1 MELRDIEYFS
11 VIAEHHHLGR
21 AAEALKLSTSALS
34 KSLHRLEHTL
44 QVKLVTRTPTG
55 VELTPE
61 GAALQAHAQ
70 RLQLSLTD
78 VAREVSELRR
88 GLSGQL
94 RVGSHP
100 GLIDIVILPASV
112 ALFSEPSKVV
122 LTVSIG
128 DYNVLVPAV
137 RNGELD
143 LIVSGIPDVPY
154 DDVIQE
160 HLYDDDYVV
169 FASANH
175 RLARR
180 KQVTLA
186 DIAQESW
193 AMTTPTI
200 EEWTTLRR
208 AFEDSRLPPPRIAMV
223 SLVTSLRVR
232 TIALTQLL
240 GIISRRMFE
249 RARAELPLV
258 ELPVN
263 QVLYRR
269 QVAIGY
275 RKGAYLSP
283 AARRFTDLLKA
294 AAKDVTAQTLQRM
307 PRSLERR

>member
-11 VIAEHHHLGR
+11 VIAEHRHLGR
-21 AAEALKLSTSALS
+21 AAEALKLSTSALT
-34 KSLHRLEHTL
+34 KCLHRLESTL
-44 QVKLVTRTPTG
+44 QVKLVTRTPKG
-55 VELTPE
+55 VDLTPE

-78 VAREVSELRR
+78 VAREVSELSR

-100 GLIDIVILPASV
+100 GLVDHLILPASV

-122 LTVSIG
+122 LTAIVG
-128 DYNVLVPAV
+128 DDDVLAPAV
-137 RNGELD
+137 RSGELD

-154 DDVIQE
+154 DGVIQE
-160 HLYDDDYVV
+160 HLYNDDYVV
-169 FASANH
+169 CASANH

-193 AMTTPTI
+193 ATTTPTSI
-200 EEWTTLRR
+200 AAMTPLRR
-208 AFEDSRLPPPRIAMV
+208 AFEDSGLPPPRIAMV
-223 SLVTSLRVR
+223 SLVTLLRVR
-232 TIALTQLL
+232 TIAVTQLL
-240 GIISRRMFE
+240 GIISRRVFE

-258 ELPVN
+258 ELPLN

-275 RKGAYLSP
+275 RKDAYLSP
-283 AARRFTDLLKA
+283 AARHFIELLKD
-294 AAKDVTAQTLQRM
+294 AAKYVSAHPLQRI
-307 PRSLERR
+307 P

>member
-1 MELRDIEYFS
+1 
-11 VIAEHHHLGR
+11 
-21 AAEALKLSTSALS
+21 
-34 KSLHRLEHTL
+34 LHRLESTL
-44 QVKLVTRTPTG
+44 QVKLVTRTPKG
-55 VELTPE
+55 VDLTPE

-78 VAREVSELRR
+78 VAREVSELSR

-100 GLIDIVILPASV
+100 GLIDPLILPASV

-122 LTVSIG
+122 LTAIVG
-128 DYNVLVPAV
+128 DDDVLAPAV
-137 RNGELD
+137 RSGELD

-154 DDVIQE
+154 DGVMQE

-169 FASANH
+169 CASANH

-193 AMTTPTI
+193 ATTRPTI
-200 EEWTTLRR
+200 AGMTPLRR
-208 AFEDSRLPPPRIAMV
+208 AFEDSGLPPPRIAMV
-223 SLVTSLRVR
+223 SLATLLRVR
-232 TIALTQLL
+232 TIAVTQLL
-240 GIISRRMFE
+240 GIISRRVFE

-258 ELPVN
+258 ELPLN
-263 QVLYRR
+263 QVFYRR

-275 RKGAYLSP
+275 RKDAYLSP
-283 AARRFTDLLKA
+283 AARRFIDLLKA
-294 AAKDVTAQTLQRM
+294 AANDVTAQTLQRM
-307 PRSLERR
+307 PRALERR

>member
-11 VIAEHHHLGR
+11 VIAEHRHLGR

-34 KSLHRLEHTL
+34 KSLQRLEHTL
-44 QVKLVTRTPTG
+44 QVKLVTRTPKG
-55 VELTPE
+55 VDLTPE

-78 VAREVSELRR
+78 VAREVSEMSR

-100 GLIDIVILPASV
+100 GLVDHLILPASI

-122 LTVSIG
+122 LTVSVG
-128 DYNVLVPAV
+128 DYDVLVPAV
-137 RNGELD
+137 RSGELD

-154 DDVIQE
+154 DGVMQE

-169 FASANH
+169 CASANH

-180 KQVTLA
+180 MQVTLA

-193 AMTTPTI
+193 SMTTPTF
-200 EEWTTLRR
+200 EVWTTLRR
-208 AFEDSRLPPPRIAMV
+208 AFEDNRVPPPRIAMV

-232 TIALTQLL
+232 TITFTQLL
-240 GIISRRMFE
+240 GIVSRRVFE
-249 RARAELPLV
+249 QARAELPLV
-258 ELPVN
+258 ELPLN

-275 RKGAYLSP
+275 RKDANLSP
-283 AARRFTDLLKA
+283 AARRFVDLLKA
-294 AAKDVTAQTLQRM
+294 AAKDVTAPKTL
-307 PRSLERR
+307 PW